1 MEVEGVCL
9 GSSELH
15 DKENIVVCSQSISEQ
30 KNAEIVR
37 QCEFYFSD
45 ANILKDQFLLK
56 LVKSSKEGWVDLV
69 IIANFKKMQALST
82 DHDVIRKALTASAKL
97 EISEDGMTIRR
108 RDPLPVWDKSV
119 YGRSV
124 ILSDFP
130 MNSNVT
136 VESITEF
143 FTNNGQP
150 PASFSLGIHIC
161 ISFNSRSK
169 KLIET
174 TDNKASKLVTSEGT
188 DTTRKPLFRGLSNHV
203 HVVHV
208 REPFGPPTEDSA
220 GFPPGW
226 RDLLRFQRLLLRDS
240 TETNVSANAQFLA
253 MNSTILCVDSGQV
266 CAS

>member
-150 PASFSLGIHIC
+150 PALVRVFLPGRKVPSDLKRSQILHPQLGVKISAVVEFPSRPAALEAINLARSHWAFIYAYLLSKFLTSTLLGKCELFIIHC
-161 ISFNSRSK
+161 
-169 KLIET
+169 T
-174 TDNKASKLVTSEGT
+174 TYWM
-188 DTTRKPLFRGLSNHV
+188 RKF
-203 HVVHV
+203 
-208 REPFGPPTEDSA
+208 
-220 GFPPGW
+220 
-226 RDLLRFQRLLLRDS
+226 
-240 TETNVSANAQFLA
+240 
-253 MNSTILCVDSGQV
+253 
-266 CAS
+266 